1 MFNLELH
8 ESHRLVTYYHILII
22 RAEQASE
29 KNDWTNLINFI
40 KKMSEAYE
48 STNEF
53 KATIDNA
60 VYTPQWVT
68 DSYRQIMV
76 DAGARYV
83 TVRQFNSRT
92 YDLMKECGIW
102 GFSPNNV

>member
-8 ESHRLVTYYHILII
+8 ESHRHVTYYHSLII

-40 KKMSEAYE
+40 KKMSEAYG

-60 VYTPQWVT
+60 VYTPSGLLIRIGRLWSMQE
-68 DSYRQIMV
+68 QGM
-76 DAGARYV
+76 
-83 TVRQFNSRT
+83 
-92 YDLMKECGIW
+92 
-102 GFSPNNV
+102 